1 MSAPCDPARTP
12 PSRTLATAAVL
23 LIAATLA
30 TVSAPAYGA
39 APPKTCATLTA
50 AAHDACTEPSPSPA
64 AYPEPSAIPS
74 TTACPGEPECA
85 VSALQLSDLEVWRRE
100 EGWWVGEYTL

>member
-1 MSAPCDPARTP
+1 M
-12 PSRTLATAAVL
+12 
-23 LIAATLA
+23 
-30 TVSAPAYGA
+30 
-39 APPKTCATLTA
+39 A